1 MPVEGHGPLAGQ
13 RVVVTRAAG
22 QAEEFN
28 QALRQAGATVI
39 EYPVIAIL
47 PPETWE
53 PVDRAIAQLATYDW
67 IVFTS
72 ANAVREFWQRASDAP
87 TSARVCAV
95 GPASAQAVAS
105 AGRRVDLVPAEF
117 IGEGA
122 LEALVSAGIAGQRI
136 LLPRAAVARDVL
148 PDGLRRA
155 GAQVDVA
162 QVYRNALPLNAAPFP
177 AAPPPDWITF
187 TSASTVKNLLVLAG
201 PEALKGLRLASIGP
215 QTSAAL
221 RLHGLPVTV
230 EAQPSTTLGLLDA
243 IIHYLPLGDILDLH
257 AFAPRDAKAAVE
269 AFLEHAQENGFT
281 ALRIIHGRGIGVQRE
296 MVHKVLAQTPYVLRF
311 EDAPAEAGGWGATL
325 VTLRT

>member
-1 MPVEGHGPLAGQ
+1 MPVDGDLPLAGQ

-28 QALRQAGATVI
+28 QALREAGATVV

-47 PPETWE
+47 PPETWA
-53 PVDRAIAQLATYDW
+53 PVDAAIAQLAAYDW
-67 IVFTS
+67 VVFTS
-72 ANAVREFWQRASDAP
+72 ANAAREFWHRAGDAP
-87 TSARVCAV
+87 TSARICAV
-95 GPASAQAVAS
+95 GPATAQAVTS
-105 AGRRVDLVPAEF
+105 AGRRVDLVPEDF

-122 LEALVSAGIAGQRI
+122 LAALLNAGMAGQRV
-136 LLPRAAVARDVL
+136 LLPRAAVAREVL
-148 PDGLRRA
+148 PEGLRAA

-162 QVYRNALPLNAAPFP
+162 EVYRNGLPANAAPFP
-177 AAPPPDWITF
+177 ADPPPDWITF

-201 PEALKGLRLASIGP
+201 PHVLQGVRLASIGP

-230 EAQPSTTLGLLDA
+230 EAQPSTTAGLLDA
-243 IIHYLPLGDILDLH
+243 MIHYLPLGDTLDLH

-296 MVHKVLAQTPYVLRF
+296 MVHKVLARMACVLRY
-311 EDAPAEAGGWGATL
+311 EDAPVEAGGWGATL